1 MIKSEDYLN
10 SLMVEYLE
18 KKDKAK
24 KINEEVLELSSKIKS
39 IFIENNIIQRTLD
52 NKKIYIQ
59 EKKSYKYP
67 ERAKF
72 FEDTIVSKIKIL
84 YTKDLSKK
92 EWWSNPIMR
101 RVISKKIKESK
112 NKKIVIHTPPLI

>member
-1 MIKSEDYLN
+1 MIKNEDYLN

-18 KKDKAK
+18 KKYKAK

-59 EKKSYKYP
+59 EKK
-67 ERAKF
+67 
-72 FEDTIVSKIKIL
+72 IL
-84 YTKDLSKK
+84 
-92 EWWSNPIMR
+92 
-101 RVISKKIKESK
+101 
-112 NKKIVIHTPPLI
+112 